1 MTNRFF
7 TKISQIIHN
16 NPIKVIIAV
25 VLLTI
30 GLAFGLPNIQM
41 NMGNEVFVDTNS
53 QVYKDTKTYQE
64 NFGGGSAY
72 VLISGIRI
80 RL

>member
-64 NFGGGSAY
+64 TSVAVPRMYSFP
-72 VLISGIRI
+72 GIRI